1 MDAQGAFR
9 GLLNKTFSE
18 TKRAGGVVRMVGR
31 EEKAVMQ
38 MGKKKK
44 NMAKCGKRAAEL
56 MRPFAGCGS
65 ELE

>member
-1 MDAQGAFR
+1 
-9 GLLNKTFSE
+9 
-18 TKRAGGVVRMVGR
+18 MVGR

-38 MGKKKK
+38 MGKK

-56 MRPFAGCGS
+56 MCPLAGCGS